1 CAHVHDDDAIGR
13 GEAPVGERAIE
24 LGAGG
29 LGNGHLDAVAVPVG
43 RRRQGRVDGGQQIPL
58 IDDRMPRP
66 VRAGAVHDVGVHP
79 GASGDIVAH
88 PLRRAARPGEQCA
101 ARAAVQVDRQVD
113 ALAAQPPRQLEIV
126 ADAAPAAAVGRDQD
140 LRQMGIGRHDRR
152 GVRLDEIQEAGVGE
166 TAPQGPD
173 DGRREDDV
181 ANQPEADEQD
191 RHASV
196 FDCRLVDEHHGNV
209 VLDRIHPAARVALQ
223 ARFVVDG
230 ADGRLADRA
239 DEDLEQGGV
248 DGHGEDYSSSA
259 GARRSGES
267 VPESSPGPG
276 SMYTALLAVALTL
289 QAPSTDA
296 PPPAPEAT
304 VAEAYHLFI
313 EAQAFEA
320 RSDLGAAEERYQRA
334 LALVPHAPGVR
345 VGLAGVYARLGNLAR
360 AREEAERAL
369 ALAPAHRGAHRL
381 LGLITAWSIDDS
393 QPDAAERAR
402 VAIEHLERSR
412 GPGLPDPT
420 VQLTLGEM
428 YLRAGD
434 HDRSIAILEQ
444 FLLDRPGYLQAVMLL
459 VQAYREAGRTDA
471 ADALVRSFRGETSV
485 SVAGRLRSIEEL
497 ERRGQ
502 WEAAAEGWARLLDE
516 QPDPSYRLRYAA
528 ALVNGGRLDEGRDE
542 LQRLADEAPD
552 DIRPWFLLAQIEQRA
567 GR

>member
-1 CAHVHDDDAIGR
+1 
-13 GEAPVGERAIE
+13 
-24 LGAGG
+24 
-29 LGNGHLDAVAVPVG
+29 
-43 RRRQGRVDGGQQIPL
+43 
-58 IDDRMPRP
+58 
-66 VRAGAVHDVGVHP
+66 
-79 GASGDIVAH
+79 
-88 PLRRAARPGEQCA
+88 
-101 ARAAVQVDRQVD
+101 
-113 ALAAQPPRQLEIV
+113 
-126 ADAAPAAAVGRDQD
+126 
-140 LRQMGIGRHDRR
+140 
-152 GVRLDEIQEAGVGE
+152 
-166 TAPQGPD
+166 
-173 DGRREDDV
+173 
-181 ANQPEADEQD
+181 
-191 RHASV
+191 
-196 FDCRLVDEHHGNV
+196 
-209 VLDRIHPAARVALQ
+209 
-223 ARFVVDG
+223 
-230 ADGRLADRA
+230 
-239 DEDLEQGGV
+239 
-248 DGHGEDYSSSA
+248 
-259 GARRSGES
+259 
-267 VPESSPGPG
+267 
-276 SMYTALLAVALTL
+276 MYTALLAVALTL

-345 VGLAGVYARLGNLAR
+345 VGLAGVYARQGNLAR

-567 GR
+567 GRTREAEAAARRISDIDPDDGRGPIALAMVLGARRDFAGVVDVLRPRVESPSERDIESGMFGEMVRLLGGAYQDLGQVNQSIRTLEGALARTPDDAQILFTLGAIYERNRQFDRAETVFRQLIEIDPEHAPALNYLGYMLADRGQKLDEALELIERAIEVGGETPSYLDSLGWAYFRLRRFEEALPPLERAAEGAPDVSVILEHLGDTYMELGRYEQAAEAFERALAGDREDIDPRAIERKRNRALAAAGRADTRTDRR